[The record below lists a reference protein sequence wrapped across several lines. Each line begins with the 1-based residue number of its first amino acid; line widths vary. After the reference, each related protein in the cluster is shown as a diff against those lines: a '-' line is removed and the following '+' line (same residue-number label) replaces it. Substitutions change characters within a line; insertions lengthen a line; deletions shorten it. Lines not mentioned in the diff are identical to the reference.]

1 MKRDLCLPE
10 ESANLLREVCKD
22 IKNIYDENHVKVAL
36 VESELSVSL
45 RHKNSLK
52 ESEKVAL
59 SALKKLQQGELYHSG
74 ITQFTYIHIHNN
86 VHTI

>member
-10 ESANLLREVCKD
+10 ESVNLLRKVCKVFQE
-22 IKNIYDENHVKVAL
+22 IYDETHVKVAL

-45 RHKNSLK
+45 RHKNSLE

-59 SALKKLQQGELYHSG
+59 SALQKLQQGDLYHSG
-74 ITQFTYIHIHNN
+74 ITQFTYLRIC
-86 VHTI
+86 TYKCT